1 MQVMP
6 AMIDTLSIARDLSK
20 AGVNWEQAQAHA
32 VVIAHAVEQQH
43 ADVATKEFVRSQINI
58 VRAELSERINEVEGK
73 LSERINEV
81 EGKLSERINEVEG
94 KLSERINGVGVKISA
109 AETRII
115 RWMIG
120 TMLGVGGL
128 IIALLVFIL

>member
-1 MQVMP
+1 
-6 AMIDTLSIARDLSK
+6 MIDTLSIARDLSE
-20 AGVNWEQAQAHA
+20 AGVDWEQAQAHA

-43 ADVATKEFVRSQINI
+43 ADVATKEFVRNQMNI
-58 VRAELSERINEVEGK
+58 IRGELSERINEVEGK
-73 LSERINEV
+73 LSERI
-81 EGKLSERINEVEG
+81 G
-94 KLSERINGVGVKISA
+94 GVGGEISALLGEISA

-128 IIALLVFIL
+128 IIAVLVFIF

>member
-1 MQVMP
+1 MQAMP

-43 ADVATKEFVRSQINI
+43 ADVATKEFVRNQINI
-58 VRAELSERINEVEGK
+58 LRGE
-73 LSERINEV
+73 
-81 EGKLSERINEVEG
+81 LSERINEVEG
-94 KLSERINGVGVKISA
+94 KLSERINGVEVKISA

-128 IIALLVFIL
+128 VIAALVLIL

>member
-1 MQVMP
+1 MP
-6 AMIDTLSIARDLSK
+6 AMIDTLSIARDLSE
-20 AGVNWEQAQAHA
+20 AGVDWDQAQAHA

-43 ADVATKEFVRSQINI
+43 ADVATKEFVRNQINI

-73 LSERINEV
+73 LSERISVVREEISAV
-81 EGKLSERINEVEG
+81 REEIS
-94 KLSERINGVGVKISA
+94 GVRGEISGVRGEISA

-120 TMLGVGGL
+120 TMLGIGGL
-128 IIALLVFIL
+128 IIAALVFIF